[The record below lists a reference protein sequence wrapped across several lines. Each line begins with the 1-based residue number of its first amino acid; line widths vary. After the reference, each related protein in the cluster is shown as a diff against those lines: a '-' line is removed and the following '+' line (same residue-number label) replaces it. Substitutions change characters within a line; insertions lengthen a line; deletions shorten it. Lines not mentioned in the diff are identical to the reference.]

1 MKRKDFFIED
11 LDLLDMA
18 DFYEID
24 DSEEIYQELTSGR
37 LNPDKSDKSDNSG
50 NYGETWV

>member
-1 MKRKDFFIED
+1 MKRKDFFIGN
-11 LDLLDMA
+11 LDLLDMV

-37 LNPDKSDKSDNSG
+37 LNPDKSDNSG